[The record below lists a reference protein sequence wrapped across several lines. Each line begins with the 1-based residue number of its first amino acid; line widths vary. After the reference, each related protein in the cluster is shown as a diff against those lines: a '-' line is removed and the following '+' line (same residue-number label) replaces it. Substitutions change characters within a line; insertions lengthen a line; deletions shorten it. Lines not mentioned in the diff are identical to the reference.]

1 MATACKSCGAPIVFV
16 KSPKGKFIPCDAN
29 LKRYKQTED
38 GKEIVI
44 TDAGEYVRCTFDFD
58 GLPTGLARTPHWA
71 TCPHA
76 DQHRKKRRAEDG

>member
-1 MATACKSCGAPIVFV
+1 MATTCKSCGAPIVWI
-16 KSPKGKFIPCDAN
+16 KSPKDKFIPCDAN

-44 TDAGEYVRCTFDFD
+44 TQAGEYVRCTFDFD
-58 GLPTGLARTPHWA
+58 GLPTGLARTPRWA

-76 DQHRKKRRAEDG
+76 DKHRKKRRAEDG